1 MNDSKSQTDISAEES
16 NQLTLGMAG
25 SGPRKSVARL
35 RPMRSIANALG
46 AVMRSRPSK
55 VSVNFGMHLSHDNDS
70 RKSSKIGTLGMTRRK
85 MLDPKMELKQD
96 RIDQFLPFIFIS
108 NRFSEKSVP
117 TSICRID
124 GWFRDKFIL
133 ARQSLASRSHPL
145 KTTFHAD

>member
-1 MNDSKSQTDISAEES
+1 MNDSKSQTDIGEEES
-16 NQLTLGMAG
+16 NQLTLAMTG

-96 RIDQFLPFIFIS
+96 RIDLFLVKIVYYFFLYVIDSPKIPSLHQFTES
-108 NRFSEKSVP
+108 
-117 TSICRID
+117 TD
-124 GWFRDKFIL
+124 GSTIGL
-133 ARQSLASRSHPL
+133 SLKGNLWRAEATH
-145 KTTFHAD
+145 

>member
-1 MNDSKSQTDISAEES
+1 MLKDPKRDFYTLWLSGKCYGLNDSKSQTDISAEES

-55 VSVNFGMHLSHDNDS
+55 VSVNFGMHLGGDNDS

-85 MLDPKMELKQD
+85 MLDPKMELKQA
-96 RIDQFLPFIFIS
+96 I
-108 NRFSEKSVP
+108 
-117 TSICRID
+117 
-124 GWFRDKFIL
+124 
-133 ARQSLASRSHPL
+133 
-145 KTTFHAD
+145 

>member
-1 MNDSKSQTDISAEES
+1 MNNRFQYIFSGKCYSLNDSKSQTDIGPEES
-16 NQLTLGMAG
+16 NQLSLSMN

-55 VSVNFGMHLSHDNDS
+55 VSVNFGMHLGGDNDS

-96 RIDQFLPFIFIS
+96 RIKFLIRLVVDSPKILIVV
-108 NRFSEKSVP
+108 RLTEFSDFSYH
-117 TSICRID
+117 
-124 GWFRDKFIL
+124 FF
-133 ARQSLASRSHPL
+133 
-145 KTTFHAD
+145 